1 MKKEEISLIEKE
13 IRQLNKGL
21 VFKKRGSVIYFV
33 YHEFSLNL
41 YPESETFA
49 LNIYDMNGLV
59 TERELKLLLTMAFIA
74 KKHGFEERDFVHKG
88 ER

>member
-1 MKKEEISLIEKE
+1 MYDISLIEKE

-49 LNIYDMNGLV
+49 LNIYNMNGLV
-59 TERELKLLLTMAFIA
+59 TERELKLLLMMVLIA
-74 KKHGFEERDFVHKG
+74 KKYGFKEKEFVHKG